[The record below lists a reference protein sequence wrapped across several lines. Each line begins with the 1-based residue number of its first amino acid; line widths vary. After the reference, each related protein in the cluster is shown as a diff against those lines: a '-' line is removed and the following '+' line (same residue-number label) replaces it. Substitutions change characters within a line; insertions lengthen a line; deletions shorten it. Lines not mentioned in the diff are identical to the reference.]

1 VDERQTIMKKLLGVA
16 AFVLL
21 FSIPAHAQA
30 KGGASAG
37 MSATNSGANA
47 GVSGGG
53 TSSGGG
59 IGGGNGSGRLPT
71 YPRASFDVVAVSG
84 GDPSFAPSTFL
95 SFDQAVAE
103 GKAMAAANEKSLGQ
117 IATENSAVA
126 KAKAKLAFVQDANGD
141 VVLAA
146 RQ

>member
-30 KGGASAG
+30 KGSASAG

-53 TSSGGG
+53 TGGGG
-59 IGGGNGSGRLPT
+59 IGGGNGSGRLPA

-117 IATENSAVA
+117 IAAEISTVP
-126 KAKAKLAFVQDANGD
+126 KAKAKLAFVQDANGNA
-141 VVLAA
+141 VLAA